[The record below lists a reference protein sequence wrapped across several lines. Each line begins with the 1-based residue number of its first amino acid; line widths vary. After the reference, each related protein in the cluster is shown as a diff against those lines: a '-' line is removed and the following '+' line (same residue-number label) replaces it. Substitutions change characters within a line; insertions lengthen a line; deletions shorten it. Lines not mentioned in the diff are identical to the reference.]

1 MAYVF
6 VDDQFPEV
14 EEYETNYY
22 YFNEKEPGALKK
34 MMQKCIE
41 SAQKKKN
48 KNYEL
53 LADDFNPLSF
63 A

>member
-1 MAYVF
+1 LAYVF

-14 EEYETNYY
+14 EEYETNYH

-34 MMQKCIE
+34 MMQKCIK
-41 SAQKKKN
+41 SAHAPKQRA
-48 KNYEL
+48 YEIL
-53 LADDFNPLSF
+53 TDDFKPLSF